1 MPNYA
6 IVVAGGAGTRMGT
19 DIAKQFLVVK
29 NKPVLMHTLQKFE
42 TCDAI
47 ILVLPAT
54 QISYWQK
61 LCIDYDFTLPHTV
74 VEGGQ
79 ERFNSVLNGLS
90 VLPQEGVVAIHDG
103 VRPCVSKSIIAQSFT
118 DAATYKSAVAAV
130 KLKDSIRMI
139 DADKTVAVD
148 RNRYYL
154 VQTPQTFV
162 LADIKQAYMHAKSTH
177 FTDDAAVFEAAG
189 HDIHLISGDY
199 KNIKITTPEDLPL
212 AELFLS

>member
-1 MPNYA
+1 MHKYA
-6 IVVAGGAGTRMGT
+6 IVVAGGSGTRMGT

-29 NKPVLMHTLQKFE
+29 NKPVLMHTLQKFAA
-42 TCDAI
+42 CNQLV
-47 ILVLPAT
+47 LVLPAA
-54 QISYWQK
+54 QISYWQQ
-61 LCIDYDFTLPHTV
+61 LCKEHQFTLPHTV
-74 VEGGQ
+74 VAGGQ
-79 ERFNSVLNGLS
+79 ERFHSVLNGLNA
-90 VLPQEGVVAIHDG
+90 LPQDGIVAIHDG
-103 VRPCVSKSIIAQSFT
+103 VRPCISEDIIAQSFA
-118 DAATYKSAVAAV
+118 DAATHKSAVAAV

-148 RNRYYL
+148 RTKFYL

-162 LADIKQAYMHAKSTH
+162 LADIKQAYLQATSIN

-189 HDIHLISGDY
+189 HAIHLIAGDY

>member
-61 LCIDYDFTLPHTV
+61 LCVDYDFTLPHTV

-90 VLPQEGVVAIHDG
+90 VLPHEGVVAIHDG
-103 VRPCVSKSIIAQSFT
+103 VRPCISKAIIEQSFT
-118 DAATYKSAVAAV
+118 DATVYKSAVAAV

-139 DADKTVAVD
+139 DADKTIAVD
-148 RNRYYL
+148 RNKYYL
-154 VQTPQTFV
+154 VQTPQTFL
-162 LADIKQAYMHAKSTH
+162 LADIKQAYLQATSTN

-189 HDIHLISGDY
+189 HTIHLIAGDY